1 MIQGDV
7 TLAENSR
14 CPIAIMAQPPINM
27 SDLTLEDFL
36 LQIIHSTEGS
46 ATKGIKLDFKSTR
59 VVEPAFRNLARH
71 IDFLKGP
78 LVLHADI
85 IAGDNKQGAQ
95 PVDIWTFLMLIRTRF
110 PKAIISMGWC
120 VDVNKSTLETGYSM
134 SMIDQ
139 MLQIVKEY
147 SLLQPITFPV
157 NAALVKYSIPELQR
171 LLFQVRMRCRPI
183 PINRHPISVHRE
195 LTTSLLSHE

>member
-1 MIQGDV
+1 M

-14 CPIAIMAQPPINM
+14 CPIAIMAQPPINI

-36 LQIIHSTEGS
+36 LGIIHSTEGS
-46 ATKGIKLDFKSTR
+46 ASKGIKLDFKSTR

-71 IDFLKGP
+71 IDYLKGP

-85 IAGDNKQGAQ
+85 IAGDNKTGAQ

-120 VDVNKSTLETGYSM
+120 VDVNKNTLETGYSM
-134 SMIDQ
+134 NMVDQ

-157 NAALVKYSIPELQR
+157 NAALVKYSIAELQR
-171 LLFQVRMRCRPI
+171 LLFQVGTRSSCRLSSIKPHQTNKRFPFIFRKLRCQTA
-183 PINRHPISVHRE
+183 V
-195 LTTSLLSHE
+195 